1 MLIESEDSYE
11 TTTFLFMYFIFKLY
25 VKSAIQ
31 KHLSVAPNKNDKSL
45 YELAILDK
53 FVTKIQ
59 HTLAN
64 IILLKM

>member
-1 MLIESEDSYE
+1 
-11 TTTFLFMYFIFKLY
+11 MYFIFKLY